1 MCLLPSLSSVMY
13 IVCACPYLYQTCI
26 QLLCIPCMQG
36 GKNALHLAA
45 RGGHVSTIRYLVP
58 RIESLLHSTDTEGYT
73 VLHWAAQQGHTEVVR
88 VVVDDYNLDP
98 TARDKVRLMC
108 APNH

>member
-1 MCLLPSLSSVMY
+1 
-13 IVCACPYLYQTCI
+13 
-26 QLLCIPCMQG
+26 MQN

-45 RGGHVSTIRYLVP
+45 RGGHVSTIQYLVP
-58 RIESLLHSTDTEGYT
+58 RIESLLHSTDTKGYT

-88 VVVDDYNLDP
+88 VVMVDYKLDP

>member
-1 MCLLPSLSSVMY
+1 
-13 IVCACPYLYQTCI
+13 
-26 QLLCIPCMQG
+26 MQDG
-36 GKNALHLAA
+36 ENALHLAA
-45 RGGHVSTIRYLVP
+45 QRGHVSTIRYLVP

-73 VLHWAAQQGHTEVVR
+73 TVHWAAQQGHTEVVR